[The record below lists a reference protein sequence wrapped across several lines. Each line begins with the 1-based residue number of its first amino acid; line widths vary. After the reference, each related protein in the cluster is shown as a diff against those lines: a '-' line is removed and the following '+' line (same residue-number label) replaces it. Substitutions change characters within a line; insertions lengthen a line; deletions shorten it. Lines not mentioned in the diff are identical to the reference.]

1 MTNVI
6 EPLIEQ
12 NSLPRLFSQS
22 TCAICL
28 YFNERNESI
37 YSCDHCNPARKT
49 YFCYKHCYA
58 IPGQFDPI
66 WAIHIPVYRV
76 PIKILPG
83 KLHITQVLTV
93 SVSSAGF
100 QMEPPGA
107 NVIYYDTSQE
117 AVQYC
122 TRLNLYQLIVS
133 LVGDWSSII

>member
-1 MTNVI
+1 MTHLCVRCVNLPKHSVYNDSSISKLWVIYEKSYEKKIVERDFRWNMDLWTVSTEQTELWIRTIIACIFKNPHFFRKMPITNVI

-58 IPGQFDPI
+58 IPG
-66 WAIHIPVYRV
+66 
-76 PIKILPG
+76 
-83 KLHITQVLTV
+83 
-93 SVSSAGF
+93 
-100 QMEPPGA
+100 
-107 NVIYYDTSQE
+107 
-117 AVQYC
+117 
-122 TRLNLYQLIVS
+122 
-133 LVGDWSSII
+133 